1 MKPYHTTDLGTLY
14 QADCLDFL
22 WSLQES
28 SIDTLF
34 ADPPF
39 NIGKDYGG
47 ASNDNLKESEYLSWC
62 RTWLRECIRILKPGG
77 ALFLYNLPKWNIP
90 LGAYLSK
97 RGMTFRHWIA
107 IEMTNSLPIQGRL
120 YPAHYSLLYY
130 TKGEPKTFRKVRTPL
145 QTCRHC
151 GKDIKDYGG
160 HKGKLHSDG
169 ISLKDVWTDISP
181 VRHSKY
187 KQMERG
193 ANTLS
198 TKILD
203 RVVTISTE
211 PGDLV
216 VDPFLGS
223 GTTAIVCEYYG
234 RRWTGSEIE
243 QTYADLIVER
253 LSSPEIC
260 AHQNDDVVED
270 RKRVT
275 LKI

>member
-1 MKPYHTTDLGTLY
+1 M
-14 QADCLDFL
+14 
-22 WSLQES
+22 
-28 SIDTLF
+28 
-34 ADPPF
+34 
-39 NIGKDYGG
+39 
-47 ASNDNLKESEYLSWC
+47 
-62 RTWLRECIRILKPGG
+62 
-77 ALFLYNLPKWNIP
+77 FLYNLPKWNIP

-107 IEMTNSLPIQGRL
+107 IEMTNSLPIKGRL

-130 TKGEPKTFRKVRTPL
+130 TKGKPKTFKKVRTPL

-160 HKGKLHSDG
+160 HKGKLHPDG

-181 VRHSKY
+181 VRHKKF
-187 KQMERG
+187 KQMARG
-193 ANTLS
+193 ANVLS

-234 RRWTGSEIE
+234 RQWMGSEIE
-243 QTYADLIVER
+243 PTYADLIVER